1 MHTKFAQAVMHMAFI
16 EEAGKL
22 CNEEPQNLYSS
33 ANIVRMIE

>member
-16 EEAGKL
+16 EEA
-22 CNEEPQNLYSS
+22 QNLYSL